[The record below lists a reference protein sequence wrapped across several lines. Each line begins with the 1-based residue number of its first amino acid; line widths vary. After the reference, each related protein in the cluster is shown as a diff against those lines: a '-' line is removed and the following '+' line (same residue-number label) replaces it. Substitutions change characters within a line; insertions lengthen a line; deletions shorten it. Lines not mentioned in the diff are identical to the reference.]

1 MTALAIAIIIA
12 AYLLGSVSS
21 AVLVCRA
28 FGLPD
33 PRDQGSK
40 NPGATNVYRLGGR
53 FAAALVLL
61 CDMLKGT
68 IPVWLSYLIGINP
81 FLLGLIAIA
90 ACLGHIYPV
99 FFHFRGGKGVATA
112 LGAMAPIGLSL
123 SGLLVA
129 TWGLVLV
136 LTGYSSLSAIVTA
149 IVAPLF
155 TWWIKPQFTMPVAML
170 SCLILFRHYDNIR
183 RLLDGEE
190 KPVLLRWWRRE
201 R

>member
-28 FGLPD
+28 FSLPD

-53 FAAALVLL
+53 FAAVLVLL

-123 SGLLVA
+123 TGLLVA

-136 LTGYSSLSAIVTA
+136 VTGYSSLSAIVTA

-183 RLLDGEE
+183 RLLEGEE

>member
-53 FAAALVLL
+53 FAAAWVLL
-61 CDMLKGT
+61 CDMLKGM

-123 SGLLVA
+123 TGLLVV
-129 TWGLVLV
+129 TWGVVLV

-183 RLLDGEE
+183 RLLDGDE
-190 KPVLLRWWRRE
+190 KPVLLGWWRR
-201 R
+201 

>member
-123 SGLLVA
+123 TGLLVA

>member
-53 FAAALVLL
+53 FAAAWVLL
-61 CDMLKGT
+61 CDMLKGM

-123 SGLLVA
+123 TGLLVA

-183 RLLDGEE
+183 RLLDGDE
-190 KPVLLRWWRRE
+190 KPVLLGWWRR
-201 R
+201 

>member
-1 MTALAIAIIIA
+1 MTALAIAIIIT

-123 SGLLVA
+123 TGLLVA

>member
-28 FGLPD
+28 CGLPD

-123 SGLLVA
+123 TGLLVA

-183 RLLDGEE
+183 RLLDGDE
-190 KPVLLRWWRRE
+190 KPVLLGWWRR
-201 R
+201 